1 MSPSRRVV
9 LTFLSLAVSTGVG
22 TARAE
27 PPGPGPVSAST
38 ERSYAGQTIL
48 VDAIGASLFGGGLL
62 LAAEDSG
69 ASVAL
74 SLLGLGTYALG
85 APIVHGAHDR
95 WGAATGSF
103 FLRILV
109 VPVAGLAGGAV
120 GAKACPSGSEGEDTG
135 SVSRAA
141 SAASCAA
148 RPSAACSGWWRSA
161 RSTRRSSRTSR
172 PRPRLR
178 RRRARWSSR
187 RSIPCA
193 ATRAS
198 CSSARSERQG
208 RGAASIAQRTPRALL
223 RVSSASA
230 CGSLASTIPAPA
242 VTSKRSPFSTS
253 VRIAIAKSRSPERVA

>member
-135 SVSRAA
+135 IGIARGVGCFVRGAAVGGLLGMVAVSAVDATLLANEPTAPASPPSPRTLVVDARSRAPRRGPRARPHVLSVRAEARLRSRRGRRAPCCVSR
-141 SAASCAA
+141 
-148 RPSAACSGWWRSA
+148 RPPPADRSP
-161 RSTRRSSRTSR
+161 RRS
-172 PRPRLR
+172 R
-178 RRRARWSSR
+178 RRR
-187 RSIPCA
+187 
-193 ATRAS
+193 
-198 CSSARSERQG
+198 
-208 RGAASIAQRTPRALL
+208 
-223 RVSSASA
+223 
-230 CGSLASTIPAPA
+230 
-242 VTSKRSPFSTS
+242 
-253 VRIAIAKSRSPERVA
+253 